1 MEKKIIHLKRYD
13 MEKGWVVLC
22 GKINW
27 DYSSE
32 NIDMINCD
40 CCLEA
45 YVKSKGGTYEDW
57 ETLLKNKQKVI

>member
-1 MEKKIIHLKRYD
+1 